1 MITSLRHARSVF
13 RDCLHEE
20 AAGGIILMGTAA
32 LALIMAN
39 STFANQYFSLFD
51 QRMAHGIFIT
61 GSMTG

>member
-1 MITSLRHARSVF
+1 
-13 RDCLHEE
+13 
-20 AAGGIILMGTAA
+20 MGTAA

>member
-1 MITSLRHARSVF
+1 MITSRRHARSVF

-20 AAGGIILMGTAA
+20 AAGGIILMGAAA

-39 STFANQYFSLFD
+39 STFANQYSVCSASAS
-51 QRMAHGIFIT
+51 AHGIFIT